1 MGDGKM
7 VGGSAEQIV
16 AAGLQNDGGVPG
28 NKVMEYGE
36 WRLEE
41 VIERMRK

>member
-1 MGDGKM
+1 M

-28 NKVMEYGE
+28 DKVTENGE
-36 WRLEE
+36 WRLED
-41 VIERMRK
+41 VIERMQK